1 MDIPATALTYVLIA
15 AVACLP
21 PALAMRLFLRSFR
34 RARRHGLSGNRF
46 RLAALACL
54 VALLYNA
61 GAVIGTL
68 RVLSSDGAF
77 EFTLWQGIALTLAWV
92 CFWVWLFLAIA
103 LGRDLGRTHGLR

>member
-1 MDIPATALTYVLIA
+1 MDFPGTALSFVLIA
-15 AVACLP
+15 AAACLP

-54 VALLYNA
+54 VAFLYNV
-61 GAVIGTL
+61 GAVLGTWRAL
-68 RVLSSDGAF
+68 ASDGGA
-77 EFTLWQGIALTLAWV
+77 EFTLWQGVAVSLAWV
-92 CFWVWLFLAIA
+92 SFWVWLFMAIA